1 MTGMAMN
8 KNILYCLW
16 LQKGL
21 GYASNKIN
29 NILERYDSIQNFYL
43 AGSKEW
49 KKCGIFTEKE
59 FNKLSSVKIDDVM
72 PVFNRCNELGI
83 SIITIEDSIY
93 PKKLLEI
100 SNPPVVLYVKGSLPD
115 LENYLCIAMV
125 GTRKATHSGLAA
137 AYNISLNLAKCGVIV
152 VSGGALGV
160 DTASHKGVL
169 QTNGVTMCVLG
180 CGINYNYLKV
190 NEEMREKISVNGAVI
205 SEFPP
210 DTPPTKYTFPI
221 RNRIISGISN
231 GVVVIEAGKKSGAL
245 ITADYALEQNRDV
258 FAVPGDITKSTWSGA
273 NELIKLGAKPVTSFA
288 DVLEEYLSDVTDDV
302 EFTNDIPE
310 IPVKKSRNHSNVVKK
325 VASQNSKEIKKKVIS
340 KHNTDNLSDNA
351 KIIYD
356 IIFKTPANIDDIIA
370 KTNFSVSLIM
380 QALTELELLQFIE
393 RRSGRMYYSI

>member
-1 MTGMAMN
+1 MN
-8 KNILYCLW
+8 ENILYCLW
-16 LQKGL
+16 LQKCL
-21 GYASNKIN
+21 GYANNKIN
-29 NILERYDSIQNFYL
+29 RILELYNSVKDFYF
-43 AGSKEW
+43 AGIKEW
-49 KKCGIFTEKE
+49 RMCGCFSEKE
-59 FNKLSSVKIDDVM
+59 LNNLTSYKIEDIM
-72 PVFNRCNELGI
+72 PIFNRCEELGI
-83 SIITIEDSIY
+83 KIVTINDSTY

-100 SNPPVVLYVKGSLPD
+100 SNPPIVLYVKGKLPA

-169 QTNGVTMCVLG
+169 QSNGVTMCVLG

-190 NEEMREKISVNGAVI
+190 NEEMRNQIAVNGAVI

-258 FAVPGDITKSTWSGA
+258 FAVPGDITQSTWSGA
-273 NELIKLGAKPVTSFA
+273 NELIKLGAKPVTSFT
-288 DVLEEYLSDVTDDV
+288 DILEEYLSDVKEDTEFTDD
-302 EFTNDIPE
+302 IPD
-310 IPVKKSRNHSNVVKK
+310 IPVKKGRKASNTIKK
-325 VASQNSKEIKKKVIS
+325 VVSEKPKNVQPKTVN
-340 KHNTDNLSDNA
+340 KHNTDDLSDNA

-356 IIFKTPANIDDIIA
+356 IIFTTPANIDDIIA
-370 KTNFSVSLIM
+370 KTNLSVSAVM
-380 QALTELELLQFIE
+380 QAFTELELLQFIE
-393 RRSGRMYYSI
+393 RRSGRMYYPI